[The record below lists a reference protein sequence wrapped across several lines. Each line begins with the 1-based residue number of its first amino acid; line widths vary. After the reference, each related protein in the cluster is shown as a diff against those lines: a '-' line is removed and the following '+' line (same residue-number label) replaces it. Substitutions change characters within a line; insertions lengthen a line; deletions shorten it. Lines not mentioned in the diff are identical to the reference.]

1 MVGFYS
7 GSGRGTENAAKSD
20 SKSSEALS
28 QEARSSDKD
37 ECYTDVSEQDPLEI
51 PNLETRV
58 AAVSITDDGGKG
70 AHIDNKE
77 NLEQISADNVG
88 VTKYPRYDPV
98 NGSTERLEWN
108 GDTMDGDNLEWE
120 GDNDTDDDDSGW
132 ITPENFRQA
141 CEEMG
146 GVLEERAAGIAVGC
160 TTTDFAMQV
169 CL

>member
-37 ECYTDVSEQDPLEI
+37 ECCTDVSEQDPSEI

-58 AAVSITDDGGKG
+58 AVVSITDDGGKD
-70 AHIDNKE
+70 AHIGNKE

-88 VTKYPRYDPV
+88 VTKCDPM
-98 NGSTERLEWN
+98 NGSTERLKWN
-108 GDTMDGDNLEWE
+108 GDTVYGDNLEWE

-146 GVLEERAAGIAVGC
+146 GVLEEKAAGIAVGC